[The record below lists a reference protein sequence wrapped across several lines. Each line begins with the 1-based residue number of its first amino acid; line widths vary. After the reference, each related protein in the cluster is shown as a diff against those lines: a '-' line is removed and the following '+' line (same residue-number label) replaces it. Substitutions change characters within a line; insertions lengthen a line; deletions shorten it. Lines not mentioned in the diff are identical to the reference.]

1 MCLTNYIKVLIGSLT
16 ILTLTTLVS
25 VNSQAQTTCTT
36 NALGDRTCTT
46 VTSGTTTGNILDNST
61 FGTGNTTTTTDWS
74 TTGSDGIHT
83 HGNFGN
89 FPYQSGMDQT
99 GGVLAFEGH
108 TEDNVYQDQSLVGD
122 GHLTKSQINEGFTST
137 QSADVWFWNMIEN
150 TLTLKQTIT
159 AADGTVTTQ
168 IRTINDHDPN
178 RNFNGGTFQNYT
190 NVYTQS
196 ANTQND
202 FTIRTELYNQGDG
215 SNNDNYHRG
224 PDVDNVQLSITT
236 AGTTTVVVT
245 PCFVLNTCT
254 TIGDDIDEAVNLE
267 TDDGIDLF
275 EDIDTKVEDAIQN
288 FEDSQFTDSF
298 NFDNQIEIL
307 VEDDLGNIEFQPID
321 VYVEESF
328 TDFLETNNL
337 VETFQQELVF
347 EDLSEEEFYDELT
360 NMVSEELTVLAVPDE
375 MYETD
380 SANFEN
386 INYDE
391 TVITEPNMDIRME
404 TDMDFMPEPNMESDE
419 FYMTETEMET
429 FIEENPDMIE
439 YADENTIVLRT
450 PNEMEEFENY
460 DETVMTEPE
469 MNDEMMTEPEMVETE
484 TIDGPPRMTET
495 KEEEIS
501 DEPVEEI
508 KEESI
513 KEESIKDEPKQ
524 EESNETTEPET
535 NTNEEIKE
543 ESNETNEKPENSK
556 SVSNE
561 SEVAEDKETEGQEEK
576 EATSEDVEDKTIK
589 PTETKTASIKESSIT
604 LKVQKVLDKVLA
616 KLKRVDQK
624 LQAIQLVT
632 SKGITSGEADLSG
645 YINKRIYTNQVAIN
659 GVPNPDFFQNLNI
672 LEQQQ
677 IYKDANL
684 AAYVSN
690 DPIAVKQ
697 TLLQEIN
704 VDKQRLLL
712 EIRKLKNEG

>member
-589 PTETKTASIKESSIT
+589 STETKTASIKESSIT

-645 YINKRIYTNQVAIN
+645 YINKRIYTNQVALN

>member
-543 ESNETNEKPENSK
+543 ESNETTEERETGE

-624 LQAIQLVT
+624 LQAIQMVT
-632 SKGITSGEADLSG
+632 SQGITSGEADLSG

>member
-1 MCLTNYIKVLIGSLT
+1 MCLTNYIKVLIGSLI

-25 VNSQAQTTCTT
+25 VNSKAETTCTT

-46 VTSGTTTGNILDNST
+46 VTSGTTTGNVLTNST
-61 FGTGNTTTTTDWS
+61 FGSGNTTTTTGWS
-74 TTGSDGIHT
+74 TDGDHGVHT
-83 HGNFGN
+83 HGNFG
-89 FPYQSGMDQT
+89 FTYPSGADT
-99 GGVLAFEGH
+99 SGGVLAFEGDPA
-108 TEDNVYQDQSLVGD
+108 DNVYQDVDLVGD

-137 QSADVWFWNMIEN
+137 QSADVWFWNNLKN

-168 IRTINDHDPN
+168 TKVLVDHVPS
-178 RNFNGGTFQNYT
+178 RSFNGGSFTQETNSYT
-190 NVYTQS
+190 HS

-202 FTIRTELYNQGDG
+202 FTIRTELYNDTDG
-215 SNNDNYHRG
+215 TQYDGYHRG

-254 TIGDDIDEAVNLE
+254 TIGEDIDEAVNLE
-267 TDDGIDLF
+267 TEDGIDLF
-275 EDIDTKVEDAIQN
+275 EDIDTKVEEAIQE
-288 FEDSQFTDSF
+288 FEEVELVAIDTIIVIENDIGEIEEVK
-298 NFDNQIEIL
+298 FD
-307 VEDDLGNIEFQPID
+307 EFIQ
-321 VYVEESF
+321 ESF
-328 TDFLETNNL
+328 TEFLETNDL
-337 VETFQQELVF
+337 VEDFKTELEV
-347 EDLSEEEFYDELT
+347 EGISEEEFF
-360 NMVSEELTVLAVPDE
+360 EELGNE
-375 MYETD
+375 MMVELSGD
-380 SANFEN
+380 
-386 INYDE
+386 
-391 TVITEPNMDIRME
+391 
-404 TDMDFMPEPNMESDE
+404 DMFAEFGQPNMESDE
-419 FYMTETEMET
+419 FYMTDAEMET

-439 YADENTIVLRT
+439 YADENTIVLK
-450 PNEMEEFENY
+450 PPSEMEEPALEEPKME
-460 DETVMTEPE
+460 ETSIEEPKMEE
-469 MNDEMMTEPEMVETE
+469 M
-484 TIDGPPRMTET
+484 

-501 DEPVEEI
+501 DEPVEEVR
-508 KEESI
+508 EESI
-513 KEESIKDEPKQ
+513 KEESINEESNK
-524 EESNETTEPET
+524 EESNESTEPDT

-543 ESNETNEKPENSK
+543 ESNETNEKPEDSE

-561 SEVAEDKETEGQEEK
+561 SEVVEDKETEGSQKEETDG
-576 EATSEDVEDKTIK
+576 ENVENETIESNE
-589 PTETKTASIKESSIT
+589 TETTEVKVSGINE
-604 LKVQKVLDKVLA
+604 KVQRVLDKVLS

-624 LQAIQLVT
+624 LQAIQMVT

-645 YINKRIYTNQVAIN
+645 YINKRIYTKQVALN